1 MAQTVYCNARGIAH
15 GSSNGMSIAF
25 PDVCL
30 TPSPAGP
37 MPIPYPNIA
46 KSSDVTSGPTS
57 VKVDGAMP
65 ATQGAQYTPSTG
77 DEAGSAGGVA
87 SGGIKGAAEFM
98 LYSFDVK
105 FDGKNVCRLGDM
117 LTHNRK
123 NAVG

>member
-1 MAQTVYCNARGIAH
+1 MGQTVFANSRGVAH

-46 KSSDVTSGPTS
+46 QSSDVSDGPTS

-65 ATQGAQYTPSTG
+65 ATKGATYSKS
-77 DEAGSAGGVA
+77 SAGGVA
-87 SGGIKGAAEFM
+87 SGCNKGAAEFM

-105 FDGKNVCRLGDM
+105 FDGKNVCRLGDP
-117 LTHNRK
+117 LLHNRK